1 MIEIIGILAGCLVLL
16 SFTIKE
22 QKKIRLVNLLGCI
35 MFIIYGIFKDSISII
50 FLNSAT
56 LIIHLFYL
64 VRGDRWVTNINYIL

>member
-64 VRGDRWVTNINYIL
+64 VRGDR